1 MARPPLLR
9 QGGDY
14 ALPAQVPLRNW
25 TARPSY
31 ALSGC
36 GSRVVGV
43 FQGYAKNAYPWLI
56 YLHRS
61 AVRSLHACLTMWTGQ
76 MQMNNA
82 GKRAVTRW
90 LAAATIMLAT
100 LLSYIDRQVLA
111 VL

>member
-1 MARPPLLR
+1 S
-9 QGGDY
+9 GSE
-14 ALPAQVPLRNW
+14 RNPRLFQ
-25 TARPSY
+25 TKHSRTLGRVRGVLDT
-31 ALSGC
+31 LSGC

-82 GKRAVTRW
+82 GKRALTRW
-90 LAAATIMLAT
+90 LAPVNISTVRCLQSSLRRFSST
-100 LLSYIDRQVLA
+100 PD
-111 VL
+111 